1 MIPGLSGSLL
11 SHDVLTQTVPRD
23 LHGLLDEKGREQART
38 RLKSWHQSLTGWL
51 GPALGVRGVFDR
63 IAIPLMSELGYE
75 VTPIEAKPSRMRAVL
90 SAAGSAR
97 ATLLVTAWGE
107 RPGAAWRD
115 AVHLGIAQTG
125 RWCYCLTGPRLRMI
139 DTARTYSRQFVEI
152 DLEAALEYE
161 DTFAVLWG
169 LLRGTAM
176 MGTPSDNRPLLDR
189 AIALTEAHRASVRA
203 CLQHGV
209 HDALTYLSR
218 ALSAASRRTVT
229 RDAVSH
235 TTVSG
240 FDEALIV
247 VYRVLFLLF
256 AEARGLV
263 PRWHPIYRDGYTIE
277 SLRDPIEVLP
287 QPVRDLGSAAS
298 YRPARAPRLPDRR
311 TDRSTV
317 QRPAVLSGTRS
328 ARRPGAARRWRRP
341 PSPAGTDDAAR
352 TRWPRADRVR
362 RSRRRATRRACTS
375 ASSISIRVASLR
387 PHRLARLSGRSGANR
402 RARSTRRG
410 R

>member
-107 RPGAAWRD
+107 QPGAAWRD

-161 DTFAVLWG
+161 ETFAVLWG
-169 LLRGTAM
+169 LLRGAAM

-277 SLRDPIEVLP
+277 SLRDPIETLP
-287 QPVRDLGSAAS
+287 QPVGIWEALQAI
-298 YRPARAPRLPDRR
+298 ARLAHRGCRIGALTVPPFNGRLF
-311 TDRSTV
+311 
-317 QRPAVLSGTRS
+317 
-328 ARRPGAARRWRRP
+328 
-341 PSPAGTDDAAR
+341 SPAHA
-352 TRWPRADRVR
+352 PLADRVPLDDGVV
-362 RSRRRATRRACTS
+362 RRALLALTTRPGRGGLERIAYGDLGVEQLG
-375 ASSISIRVASLR
+375 ARVRTRPRFRSEWRRYA
-387 PHRLARLSGRSGANR
+387 PHRLARLSVPSGANR